1 MLELIIFFY
10 IAILA
15 LAIYLQYILASF
27 FANVAEEKGDHE
39 KRYFWTPFWLGIVG
53 YLLVI
58 ALPDKYARTKKV
70 DTQYAVSTPTTA
82 PESASHTLKASKT
95 EQAPTSAPKKRNNG
109 SPTSS

>member
-1 MLELIIFFY
+1 MKSYRLRMEKYIPHDVPFYLLFKGDFNMLELIIFFY

-27 FANVAEEKGDHE
+27 FANVAEEKGYHE

-58 ALPDKYARTKKV
+58 ALPDKYARTKKSRY
-70 DTQYAVSTPTTA
+70 TICS
-82 PESASHTLKASKT
+82 
-95 EQAPTSAPKKRNNG
+95 
-109 SPTSS
+109 